1 MAIKILTD
9 SVADVPK
16 QMVKELGI
24 EVMPLTVN
32 FQDGSYKDGIEITKD
47 EFYDKL
53 SKSKKLPTT
62 SQITPGEFINVFE
75 GLIKE
80 GHEVIAILMSSELS
94 GTYNSAVSAK
104 EYLGDER
111 ITVIDSELVTFP
123 QGLIVI
129 EAARMAL
136 RKYCRAEIIEKVMYM
151 KANMECKFIID
162 DIEYLKKGGRL
173 TPSQA
178 LIGKLLN
185 IKPILTMQDG
195 KLIYYNKVRGKKKAI
210 KWVTNW
216 LIQNNYNLEEKT
228 VGLFHS
234 NGYEFFRELHT
245 EINDNFKIKEVIE
258 TKVGAVVGTHAG
270 PGCIAIAFVK

>member
-1 MAIKILTD
+1 MGIKILTD
-9 SVADVPK
+9 SVADVPDK
-16 QMVKELGI
+16 LVEELGI

-32 FQDGSYKDGIEITKD
+32 FEDGSYRDGIEITKD
-47 EFYDKL
+47 QFYVKL
-53 SKSKKLPTT
+53 SKAQKLPTT

-75 GLIKE
+75 AFTKE
-80 GHEVIAILMSSELS
+80 GNEVIAILMSARLS
-94 GTYNSAVSAK
+94 GTYNSAVVAK
-104 EYLGDER
+104 DYLDKEN
-111 ITVIDSELVTFP
+111 ITIIDSEYVTFP

-136 RKYCRAEIIEKVMYM
+136 KGYSKSEIIDRVNYM
-151 KANMECKFIID
+151 KKNMQCKFIIEE
-162 DIEYLKKGGRL
+162 IEYLKKGGRL

-185 IKPILTMQDG
+185 IKPILTMKDG
-195 KLIYYNKVRGKKKAI
+195 ELIYDNKVRGKKKAI
-210 KWVTNW
+210 KWVINW
-216 LIQNNYNLEEKT
+216 IDKNNYYLEEKT

-234 NGYEFFRELHT
+234 NSYDFLMDLRKELT
-245 EINDNFKIKEVIE
+245 SSIDINEIIE

>member
-9 SVADVPK
+9 SVADVPD
-16 QMVKELGI
+16 QIAKELGI
-24 EVMPLTVN
+24 EVMPLVVN
-32 FQDGSYKDGIEITKD
+32 FEDGSYRDGIDITKD
-47 EFYDKL
+47 EFYNKL
-53 SKSKKLPTT
+53 SKAQKLPTT
-62 SQITPGEFINVFE
+62 SQITPREFINVFE
-75 GLIKE
+75 ALTKE
-80 GHEVIAILMSSELS
+80 GNEVIAILMSARLS
-94 GTYNSAVSAK
+94 GTYNSAITAK
-104 EYLGDER
+104 EYLDNEE
-111 ITVIDSELVTFP
+111 ITIIDSQLVTFP

-136 RKYCRAEIIEKVMYM
+136 KGHSKSEIIDRVNYM
-151 KANMECKFIID
+151 KANMQCKFIID

-185 IKPILTMQDG
+185 IKPILTMKEGQ
-195 KLIYYNKVRGKKKAI
+195 LIYDNKVRGNKKAI
-210 KWVTNW
+210 KWVINW
-216 LIQNNYNLEEKT
+216 IKKNNYYLEEKT

-234 NGYEFFRELHT
+234 NSYDFFMDLRKELT
-245 EINDNFKIKEVIE
+245 CNLDIKEIIE